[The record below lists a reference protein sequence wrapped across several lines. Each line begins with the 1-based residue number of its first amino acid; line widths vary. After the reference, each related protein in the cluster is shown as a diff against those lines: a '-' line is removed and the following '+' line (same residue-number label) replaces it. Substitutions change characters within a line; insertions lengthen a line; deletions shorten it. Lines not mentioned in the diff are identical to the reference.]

1 MADVLSYVS
10 KSGQTSVP
18 VQVTDLSRLGPHIE
32 KLADDVRQHAQ
43 LALAGDL
50 QFFHAVEKLRAEK
63 GNALLLDM
71 KLSRVRRE
79 EEKAWKE
86 RGYQNVV
93 DLYGSIEK
101 WLSQTEKHK
110 LEFAKK
116 RLGRI
121 APKRV
126 PQT

>member
-18 VQVTDLSRLGPHIE
+18 VQVIDLSRLGPHIE

-50 QFFHAVEKLRAEK
+50 QFFHAVKKLRAEK

-79 EEKAWKE
+79 AEKAWKE
-86 RGYQNVV
+86 RRYQNVV

-110 LEFAKK
+110 LESAKK